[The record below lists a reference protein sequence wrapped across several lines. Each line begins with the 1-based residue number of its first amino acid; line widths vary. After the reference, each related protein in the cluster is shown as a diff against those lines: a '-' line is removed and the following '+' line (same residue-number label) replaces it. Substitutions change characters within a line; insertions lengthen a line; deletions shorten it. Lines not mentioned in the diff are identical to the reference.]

1 MTSLGEQAEHAGSPW
16 LPRAGGEGGGP
27 ASMCWAISLAI
38 CHIQKQT
45 VPCDNTCA
53 PPNPPMSLNS
63 QKSNSTSRRVGW
75 PAGCCW
81 PLSLLHLPPTSL
93 NHPTSHAATNS
104 YQGGPPVDSQQAD
117 LRGLRLCPLQDPH
130 NSAVSLTSPHHSQCP
145 TASLMVSPLA
155 CFVANEPVTLY
166 ALLLL

>member
-1 MTSLGEQAEHAGSPW
+1 MQAPHGSPEQAAREEGQPACAGPSVWPSVTYRSKPC
-16 LPRAGGEGGGP
+16 LVTIRA
-27 ASMCWAISLAI
+27 
-38 CHIQKQT
+38 H
-45 VPCDNTCA
+45 
-53 PPNPPMSLNS
+53 PPTPPMSLNS